1 MLYIATAL
9 YPEAKPFITAFSLKQ
24 LHEHNKFQIFAND
37 VICLIIT
44 GSGTLRASIA
54 ISYLFQHWT
63 VQPNDLLLNFGLC
76 GTTETSIPLG
86 TTYVFH
92 HLHDYSTGN
101 DLYPDM
107 LLHLPYPEAALET
120 CPLAVGP
127 KLSPSLITEKFVDM
141 EAYAIM
147 FAATYYMQPHQ
158 LLFLKVVSD
167 YATEASKHLPIEQ
180 LNEWL
185 TKATNDLITQ
195 LELYSSNYS
204 FFPETLEP
212 IELSSVEMNALDT
225 LASYLR
231 LSETMRHDLIQ
242 HILYHKCRN
251 GKTEQML
258 LQAINNPTIQ
268 ACKSNIE
275 GKIYFEQLKQ
285 RFME

>member
-1 MLYIATAL
+1 MLFIATAL

-24 LHEHNKFQIFAND
+24 LHEHTKFQIFTND
-37 VICLIIT
+37 FICLIIT
-44 GSGTLRASIA
+44 GSGALRASIA

-63 VQPNDLLLNFGLC
+63 VDPKDLLLNFGLC
-76 GTTETSIPLG
+76 GTTDTSTPLG

-127 KLSPSLITEKFVDM
+127 KLSPSKITEKFVDM

-167 YATEASKHLPIEQ
+167 YATQTSNELKKEEIS
-180 LNEWL
+180 EWL
-185 TKATNDLITQ
+185 TKAANHLITQ
-195 LELYSSNYS
+195 LALPFTKGS
-204 FFPETLEP
+204 FFPETLELTQ
-212 IELSSVEMNALDT
+212 LSPMEITTLDT

-231 LSETMRHDLIQ
+231 LSKTMRYDLIQ

-251 GKTEQML
+251 GETEQLL
-258 LQAINNPTIQ
+258 LQATNNPIIQ
-268 ACKSNIE
+268 ACKSKIE

-285 RFME
+285 RLME